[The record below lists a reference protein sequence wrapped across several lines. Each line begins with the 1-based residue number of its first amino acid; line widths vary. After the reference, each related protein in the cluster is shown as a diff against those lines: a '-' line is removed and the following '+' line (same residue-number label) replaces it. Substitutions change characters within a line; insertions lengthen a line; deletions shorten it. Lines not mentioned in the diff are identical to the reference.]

1 MRRKHVV
8 PETAAPPFGRL
19 LLFGVVGLALV
30 GVLIVQYTRKNQ
42 VPPSGNVLAAEADS
56 AEAFWPVAPFQLV
69 ERSGA
74 PVTLDA
80 LKGRPWIAG
89 FVFTRCTG
97 PCPRITANMRK
108 LQDELA
114 GTDVRLVT
122 FSVDPLHDT
131 PQVLD
136 AYARTFGA
144 DPERWLFLTGPL
156 EEVRQV
162 SFHSFR
168 LPFERDEA
176 QPAGQLVAH
185 RTVLTVVD
193 REGQIRGYY
202 DGETDSGVQQA
213 LARARFLASRP

>member
-1 MRRKHVV
+1 MRKHVV

-19 LLFGVVGLALV
+19 LMFGIVGLALIA
-30 GVLIVQYTRKNQ
+30 VLVVQYTRKSASA
-42 VPPSGNVLAAEADS
+42 PAGNVLAAEADS
-56 AEAFWPVAPFQLV
+56 AEVFWPVAPFQLI
-69 ERSGA
+69 ERAGA
-74 PVTLDA
+74 PITLDT

-114 GTDVRLVT
+114 GSDVRLVT
-122 FSVDPLHDT
+122 FTVDPLHDT
-131 PQVLD
+131 PQVLE
-136 AYARTFGA
+136 AYAKTFGA
-144 DPERWLFLTGPL
+144 DPVRWLYLTGPL
-156 EEVRQV
+156 EEVRKV
-162 SFHSFR
+162 SFESFR
-168 LPFERDEA
+168 LPFERDDA

-202 DGETDSGVQQA
+202 EGETEAGVQQA
-213 LARARFLASRP
+213 LARAQFLSQR

>member
-1 MRRKHVV
+1 MRKHVV
-8 PETAAPPFGRL
+8 PETAAPPFRRL
-19 LLFGVVGLALV
+19 LLVGFLGLALI
-30 GVLIVQYTRKNQ
+30 GVLVVQHSRRAAGD
-42 VPPSGNVLAAEADS
+42 PAGNVLAADADS
-56 AEAFWPVAPFQLV
+56 AEIFWPVAPFQLV

-74 PVTLDA
+74 PVTLDT

-108 LQDELA
+108 LQGELA
-114 GTDVRLVT
+114 DSDVRLVS

-131 PQVLD
+131 PQILE
-136 AYARTFGA
+136 AYADTFGA

-156 EEVRQV
+156 EEVRRV
-162 SFHSFR
+162 SFESFR
-168 LPFERDEA
+168 LPFERDDA

-202 DGETDSGVQQA
+202 DGETDAGVQQA
-213 LARARFLASRP
+213 QARARFLASRP

>member
-1 MRRKHVV
+1 V

-19 LLFGVVGLALV
+19 LLFGILGLALT
-30 GVLIVQYTRKNQ
+30 GVLIVQYSRNR
-42 VPPSGNVLAAEADS
+42 PSAPSGNVLAAEADS
-56 AEAFWPVAPFQLV
+56 TEAFWPVAPFQLV

-74 PVTLDA
+74 PVTLET

-108 LQDELA
+108 LQGELS
-114 GTDVRLVT
+114 GTDVRLVS
-122 FSVDPLHDT
+122 FSVDPLYDT

-162 SFHSFR
+162 SYQSFR

-176 QPAGQLVAH
+176 QPPGQLVAH

-193 REGQIRGYY
+193 RGGQIRGYY
-202 DGETDSGVQQA
+202 DGETDAGVQQA